1 MAKKKHD
8 EGNVMVTENGDAIY
22 SPQQAEINGDSPK
35 QKKPPR
41 DKRESF
47 LRLAERRVNR
57 AVKMIES
64 IIPLANGAAYT
75 YEEAEGSAIV
85 GALAKAV
92 EDVNRA
98 FQGQKKERPT
108 FSLRSLQT
116 QNGMQSG
123 G

>member
-1 MAKKKHD
+1 MAKKGKTESD
-8 EGNVMVTENGDAIY
+8 VMVTENGDAIC
-22 SPQQAEINGDSPK
+22 SPPQVGSNGDAAK

-75 YEEAEGSAIV
+75 YEEAEGKAIV

-92 EDVNRA
+92 EDVSRA

-108 FSLRSLQT
+108 FTLRSLCA
-116 QNGMQSG
+116 NGAGASG
-123 G
+123 T